1 MAASKMTLNFA
12 RCTQPFHHWRSWL
25 LALSLLLVGCV
36 QQPIKPTPT
45 PAGTPIPPIKLG
57 STGGS
62 AKASGKVV
70 PAQKTE
76 LGFPTAGRIEE
87 VRVAVGQEVLPGTIL
102 VTLDRSAA
110 EAAVAQA
117 SATLTQ
123 TQAAL
128 AELKAG
134 PQAAAIAAAQ
144 AKLDAAQAL
153 LAQLTEAPSPAAV
166 AAAQAELTAAQA
178 AQKQL
183 AVGPTQAVQVAA
195 QTTLSNTMVILQQA
209 QTAYDKVAWRSDI
222 ATLPESLAWH
232 EATNNYLAAKA
243 QYAALF
249 SEPTADVVAAAAA
262 RVQKAQADR
271 DHLLHPA
278 TAGQRAEAE
287 ANVRAAQAELDL
299 LKAGAQA
306 EAIAAAQAAVA
317 VAAAGLQQAEANLM
331 NTALRALITGTVTL
345 LNVNP
350 GQAVTPGQ
358 SLLTLADLHQLQVET
373 TDLSER
379 DIAKV
384 AVGQKTTVFVGPLG
398 ETLVGRV
405 IRIAPQATV
414 IGGDVVYTVT
424 IALEKPSPQLR
435 WGMSVEVTI
444 QGE

>member
-1 MAASKMTLNFA
+1 MLIRYWPSLV
-12 RCTQPFHHWRSWL
+12 
-25 LALSLLLVGCV
+25 LALTLLLVSCV

-45 PAGTPIPPIKLG
+45 PAAGTPIPPIKLG
-57 STGGS
+57 SSGGS

-76 LGFPTAGRIEE
+76 LGFPAAGRIEE

-102 VTLDRSAA
+102 VTLEHTAA

-134 PQAAAIAAAQ
+134 PQPAALAAAQ

-153 LAQLTEAPSPAAV
+153 LAQLTEAPSPVAV
-166 AAAQAELTAAQA
+166 TAAQAELTAAQA

-183 AVGPTQAVQVAA
+183 AAGPTQAAQVAA
-195 QTTLSNTMVILQQA
+195 QTTLSNTLVILQQA

-243 QYAALF
+243 QYAGLF
-249 SEPTADVVAAAAA
+249 VEPTSDVVATAMA
-262 RVQKAQADR
+262 RVQKAQADL

-287 ANVRAAQAELDL
+287 ANVRTAQAALDL

-317 VAAAGLQQAEANLM
+317 VAAAGLQQAEANLA
-331 NTALRALITGTVTL
+331 NTTLRAPFTSTVTL

-358 SLLTLADLHQLQVET
+358 PLLTLADLHELQVET

-379 DIAKV
+379 DVAKV
-384 AVGQKTTVFVGPLG
+384 TVGQKATIFVGPLG

-424 IALEKPSPQLR
+424 IALEKPPPNLR